1 MHTLFAILYL
11 LALDKI
17 REREASIKI
26 WTMVRALRLFYAAEI
41 RC

>member
-17 REREASIKI
+17 REREARFKP
-26 WTMVRALRLFYAAEI
+26 WTIVRALRVYQAAEMS
-41 RC
+41 